1 MDKYKETK
9 DFSGVG
15 AHDMRTLILLFPPR
29 NNSTY
34 RWIIPLLQKHYGIPC
49 SVSTD
54 YTPSSAL
61 LANTYRCYDSVIEIT
76 NDINVSDGDVSNAS
90 NTIRMIK

>member
-15 AHDMRTLILLFPPR
+15 AHDMRILILLFPPC

-34 RWIIPLLQKHYGIPC
+34 RWIIPLLQKHYGIPF
-49 SVSTD
+49 SVSAN

-61 LANTYRCYDSVIEIT
+61 LANTYHCYDSVIEIT
-76 NDINVSDGDVSNAS
+76 NDINVSGNHAS
-90 NTIRMIK
+90 

>member
-15 AHDMRTLILLFPPR
+15 AHDMRTLILLFSPS

-34 RWIIPLLQKHYGIPC
+34 RWIFPLLQKHYGIPC
-49 SVSTD
+49 SVSEN

-61 LANTYRCYDSVIEIT
+61 LTNTYRCYDSVIKIT
-76 NDINVSDGDVSNAS
+76 NDINVSDNYAS
-90 NTIRMIK
+90 